1 MFCLSTSS
9 NLYRQWFEFSLKVMR
24 SSPGHLLKSVIFY
37 IVLTHKCRTHQWW
50 DQSYHNKVHN
60 SAYLQARSLLQCI
73 FWTLH
78 QTGTLFPR
86 WNLTQ
91 KCSTCFPRSVV
102 EGSVFALLLRR
113 PQILNDRILMLDKR
127 SNGSDPPGLI
137 LQALR
142 WLISKKNVKNFLLSI
157 VYFVFWIIRTIKMN
171 IFFEVIC

>member
-1 MFCLSTSS
+1 M
-9 NLYRQWFEFSLKVMR
+9 
-24 SSPGHLLKSVIFY
+24 
-37 IVLTHKCRTHQWW
+37 
-50 DQSYHNKVHN
+50 
-60 SAYLQARSLLQCI
+60 QCI

-91 KCSTCFPRSVV
+91 KCSTCFPRLVV

-142 WLISKKNVKNFLLSI
+142 WLISKKNVNNLQDAKLFYNITENCKEDVDVEDEDDIENRKN
-157 VYFVFWIIRTIKMN
+157 R
-171 IFFEVIC
+171 